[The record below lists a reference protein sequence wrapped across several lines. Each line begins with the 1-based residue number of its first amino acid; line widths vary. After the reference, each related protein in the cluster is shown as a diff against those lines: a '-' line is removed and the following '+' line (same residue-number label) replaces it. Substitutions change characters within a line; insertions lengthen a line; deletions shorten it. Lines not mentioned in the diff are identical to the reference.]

1 MKKVFVVLV
10 ILGLFISSLN
20 FALAKEVSI
29 WAQVYTPTKT
39 MQVTPAN
46 PYPRQALKIL
56 AERYNKLHPDVTI
69 KIIEKPATADDR
81 QWILTQMSGG
91 TIPDICWAHVWWV
104 NEDIPK
110 GWWVNL
116 DPFLAQPNPYVEGNK
131 KWLDLFL
138 EGPTQAK
145 ISPDGHLYIIPI
157 DLVSTL
163 FFYNKDIFDKVGVG
177 APKTWAEFMDVCAK
191 LQGAGYLPIA
201 SGSFAGF
208 GWSWQQL
215 GDMVMWKMEEDI
227 RKLSNL
233 PPTGRIPQEAIAK
246 AVKKGVYNCNDDQ
259 YKEWMR
265 LLKDWSKYW
274 TKDWAASGVDFAM
287 KFRKGEVAIYE
298 DGTWRWGELKKDPL
312 VKFKWGAFFTPTLTK
327 DTSKFAATP
336 PRPAKAIGGATAAQ
350 WGVTYMAE
358 KRGVVNEAVDFI
370 RYVTTPKNCGY
381 LVNELGFFIPNVKG
395 APMNPDLR
403 PIFNQLKNGGEETIF
418 TYGDKLTE
426 EYGQE
431 RNRIFQRYIL
441 GQIDLETAVKENQ
454 SALEKAADTMI
465 EKYGWKF

>member
-1 MKKVFVVLV
+1 MI

-29 WAQVYTPTKT
+29 WAQFYTPTKT
-39 MQVTPAN
+39 IQVTPAN
-46 PYPRQALKIL
+46 PYPRQALKVL
-56 AERYNKLHPDVTI
+56 AERYNKLAGVTV
-69 KIIEKPATADDR
+69 KIVEKPGTQDDR
-81 QWILTQMSGG
+81 QWILTQMAGG

-110 GWWVNL
+110 GWWINL

-131 KWLDLFL
+131 RWLDLFL

-145 ISPDGHLYIIPI
+145 ISPDGHLYVIPI

-163 FFYNKDIFDKVGVG
+163 FFYNKDIFDKLGITS
-177 APKTWAEFMDVCAK
+177 PKTFAQFLDIQAK
-191 LQGAGYLPIA
+191 ILNAGYVPLA
-201 SGSFAGF
+201 STS

-246 AVKKGVYNCNDDQ
+246 AVVKGVYNCYDEQ

-274 TKDWAASGVDFAM
+274 TKDWAASGVDFSM
-287 KFRKGEVAIYE
+287 KFRRGEVAIFE
-298 DGTWRWGELKKDPL
+298 DGTWRWGMLKKDPL
-312 VKFKWGAFFTPTLTK
+312 VKFKWAAFFMPTLTK

-358 KRGVVNEAVDFI
+358 KRGVLNEAVDFI
-370 RYVTTPKNCGY
+370 RYVTTPKNTSF
-381 LVNELGFFIPNVKG
+381 LVNEVGFFIPNIKG
-395 APMNPDLR
+395 AQMNPDIR

-431 RNRIFQRYIL
+431 RNRIFQKYIL

-454 SALEKAADTMI
+454 QALEKAAKFMI
-465 EKYGWKF
+465 EKYQWKF

>member
-1 MKKVFVVLV
+1 VLKVKKLFIVLI

-29 WAQVYTPTKT
+29 WAQFYTPTKT
-39 MQVTPAN
+39 IQVTPAN
-46 PYPRQALKIL
+46 PYPRQALKVL
-56 AERYNKLHPDVTI
+56 AERYNKLAGVTV
-69 KIIEKPATADDR
+69 KIVEKPGTQDDR
-81 QWILTQMSGG
+81 QWILTQMAGG

-110 GWWVNL
+110 GWWINL

-131 KWLDLFL
+131 RWLDLFL

-145 ISPDGHLYIIPI
+145 ISPDGHLYVIPI

-163 FFYNKDIFDKVGVG
+163 FFYNKDIFDKLGITS
-177 APKTWAEFMDVCAK
+177 PKTFAQFLDIQAK
-191 LQGAGYLPIA
+191 ILNAGYVPLA
-201 SGSFAGF
+201 STS

-246 AVKKGVYNCNDDQ
+246 AVVKGVYNCYDEQ

-274 TKDWAASGVDFAM
+274 TKDWAASGVDFSM
-287 KFRKGEVAIYE
+287 KFRRGEVAIFE
-298 DGTWRWGELKKDPL
+298 DGTWRWGMLKKDPL
-312 VKFKWGAFFTPTLTK
+312 VKFKWAAFFMPTLTK

-358 KRGVVNEAVDFI
+358 KRGVLNEAVDFI
-370 RYVTTPKNCGY
+370 RYVTTPKNTSF
-381 LVNELGFFIPNVKG
+381 LVNEVGFFIPNIKG
-395 APMNPDLR
+395 AQMNPDIR

-431 RNRIFQRYIL
+431 RNRIFQKYIL

-454 SALEKAADTMI
+454 QALEKAAKFMI
-465 EKYGWKF
+465 EKYQWKF

>member
-1 MKKVFVVLV
+1 MKKLFIVLI

-29 WAQVYTPTKT
+29 WAQFYTPTKT
-39 MQVTPAN
+39 IQVTPAN
-46 PYPRQALKIL
+46 PYPRQALKVL
-56 AERYNKLHPDVTI
+56 AERYNKLAGVTV
-69 KIIEKPATADDR
+69 KIVEKPGTQDDR
-81 QWILTQMSGG
+81 QWILTQMAGG

-110 GWWVNL
+110 GWWINL

-131 KWLDLFL
+131 RWLDLFL

-145 ISPDGHLYIIPI
+145 ISPDGHLYVIPI

-163 FFYNKDIFDKVGVG
+163 FFYNKDIFDKLGITS
-177 APKTWAEFMDVCAK
+177 PKTFAQFLDIQAK
-191 LQGAGYLPIA
+191 ILNAGYVPLA
-201 SGSFAGF
+201 STS

-246 AVKKGVYNCNDDQ
+246 AVVKGVYNCYDEQ

-274 TKDWAASGVDFAM
+274 TKDWAASGVDFSM
-287 KFRKGEVAIYE
+287 KFRRGEVAIFE
-298 DGTWRWGELKKDPL
+298 DGTWRWGMLKKDPL
-312 VKFKWGAFFTPTLTK
+312 VKFKWAAFFMPTLTK

-358 KRGVVNEAVDFI
+358 KRGVLNEAVDFI
-370 RYVTTPKNCGY
+370 RYVTTPKNTSF
-381 LVNELGFFIPNVKG
+381 LVNEVGFFIPNIKG
-395 APMNPDLR
+395 AQMNPDIR

-431 RNRIFQRYIL
+431 RNRIFQKYIL

-454 SALEKAADTMI
+454 QALEKAAKFMI
-465 EKYGWKF
+465 EKYQWKF

>member
-1 MKKVFVVLV
+1 MI

-29 WAQVYTPTKT
+29 WAQFYTPTKT
-39 MQVTPAN
+39 IQVTPAN
-46 PYPRQALKIL
+46 PYPRQALKVL
-56 AERYNKLHPDVTI
+56 AERYNKLAGVTV
-69 KIIEKPATADDR
+69 KIVEKPGTQDDR
-81 QWILTQMSGG
+81 QWILTQMAGG

-110 GWWVNL
+110 GWWINL

-131 KWLDLFL
+131 RWLDLFL

-145 ISPDGHLYIIPI
+145 ISPDGHLYVIPI

-163 FFYNKDIFDKVGVG
+163 FFYNKDIFDKLGITS
-177 APKTWAEFMDVCAK
+177 PKTFAQFLDIQAK
-191 LQGAGYLPIA
+191 ILNAGYVPLA
-201 SGSFAGF
+201 STS

-246 AVKKGVYNCNDDQ
+246 AVVKGVYNCYDEQ

-274 TKDWAASGVDFAM
+274 TKDWAASGVDFSM
-287 KFRKGEVAIYE
+287 KFRRGEVAIFE
-298 DGTWRWGELKKDPL
+298 DGTWRWGMLKKDPL
-312 VKFKWGAFFTPTLTK
+312 VKFKWAAFFMPTLTK

-358 KRGVVNEAVDFI
+358 KRGVLNEAVDFI
-370 RYVTTPKNCGY
+370 RYVTTPKNTSF
-381 LVNELGFFIPNVKG
+381 LVNEVGFFIPNIKG
-395 APMNPDLR
+395 AQMNPDIR

-431 RNRIFQRYIL
+431 RNRIFQKYIL

-454 SALEKAADTMI
+454 QALEKAAKFMI
-465 EKYGWKF
+465 EKYQ